1 MDSLLVREVRV
12 VPLDGATPDP
22 SVPPV
27 DVLVE
32 DGRVT
37 AVGPAL
43 VAPPGVDELDGAGRW
58 VLPGLSDHHVHV
70 RQWGLVRTRL
80 DLEGTGGVDE
90 AVERVRRRLARGP
103 LPTSGVLTGW
113 GHRPATWAQDP
124 TVADLDAVTTEVP
137 VVLISGDGHH
147 GWLNTPALD
156 LLGAPRRTG
165 VVAEGEWFTV
175 YERLSALPGAHEE
188 AEAGVALALADALAL
203 GVVGITDLEFGR
215 PWAHWRDRVAEH
227 LPPVRARVGVY
238 PEGLE
243 EVLAAGVRTGD
254 TIRATD
260 GLVTMGPLKIIS
272 DGSLNTRTAWCCQPY
287 ADASR
292 LAEPCGAPNLG
303 GEELVELLATARGA
317 GLQVALHA
325 IGDAAVHQALQAFER
340 TGATGG
346 IEHAQLV
353 ATEDLGAWSRLPV
366 RASVQPAHLLDDRV
380 VTEQC
385 WPDRTQRTFTLRSFL
400 DRGIE
405 VVLGSDAPVSP
416 LDPWLA
422 AAAAV
427 HRGPVE
433 AESWHPE
440 QALTPVEALAASV
453 DGQRV
458 RPGAPGD
465 LVLLDDDPLGPL
477 GGSSAEQ
484 ARRLRATRVS
494 ATVVAGM
501 LAHGG

>member
-1 MDSLLVREVRV
+1 MDSLLIRGVHV
-12 VPLDGATPDP
+12 VPLDGTAPDP
-22 SVPPV
+22 SRPPV

-32 DGRVT
+32 DGTVT
-37 AVGPAL
+37 AVAPAL
-43 VAPPGVDELDGAGRW
+43 PRPPGGEELDGAGRW
-58 VLPGLSDHHVHV
+58 ILPGLWDHHVHV
-70 RQWGLVRTRL
+70 RQWGLVRSRL
-80 DLEGTGGVDE
+80 DLAGTGGVDE
-90 AVERVRRRLARGP
+90 AVDRVRRRLEEGA
-103 LPTSGVLTGW
+103 LPASGVLTGW
-113 GHRPATWAQDP
+113 GHRPATWPQDP
-124 TVADLDAVTTEVP
+124 TVADLDAVAPDVP

-147 GWLNTPALD
+147 GWLNTRAMD
-156 LLGAPRRTG
+156 LLGAPRRAG
-165 VVAEGEWFTV
+165 VIAEAEWFTV
-175 YERLSALPGAHEE
+175 YDRLSALPGAHDE

-215 PWAHWRDRVAEH
+215 PWVQWRDRVAEH
-227 LPPVRARVGVY
+227 LPPLRARVGVY

-254 TIRATD
+254 MIRATD

-292 LAEPCGAPNLG
+292 LPEPSGAANLT
-303 GEELVELLATARGA
+303 GEELVELLATARAA
-317 GLQVALHA
+317 GLEVALHA
-325 IGDAAVHQALQAFER
+325 IGDAAVHQALRAFER

-353 ATEDLGAWSRLPV
+353 AVEDLDLWRRLPV
-366 RASVQPAHLLDDRV
+366 RASVQPAHLIDDRV

-385 WPDRTQRTFTLRSFL
+385 WPDRTDRTFTLRSFV
-400 DRGIE
+400 DHGIE

-427 HRGPVE
+427 HRGPVD

-453 DGQRV
+453 DGRRV
-458 RPGAPGD
+458 RAGAPGD
-465 LVLLDDDPLGPL
+465 LVLLEDDPLGPP
-477 GGSSAEQ
+477 GASSAEQ
-484 ARRLRATRVS
+484 AGRLRSVRVS
-494 ATVVAGM
+494 ATVVAGQ
-501 LAHGG
+501 LAHGR

>member
-1 MDSLLVREVRV
+1 MDSLLIRGVRV
-12 VPLDGATPDP
+12 VPLDGTAPDP
-22 SVPPV
+22 SGTPV

-32 DGRVT
+32 DGTVT
-37 AVGPAL
+37 E
-43 VAPPGVDELDGAGRW
+43 VAPTLPRPPGGEQLEGGGRW
-58 VLPGLSDHHVHV
+58 VLPGLWDHHVHV
-70 RQWGLVRTRL
+70 RQWGLVRSRL
-80 DLEGTGGVDE
+80 DLSGARDADE
-90 AVERVRRRLARGP
+90 AVDLVRRRLAEGN

-113 GHRPATWAQDP
+113 GHRPATWGRDP
-124 TVADLDAVTTEVP
+124 STADLDAVAPDVP

-147 GWLNTPALD
+147 GWLNSRAMD
-156 LLGAPRRTG
+156 LLGAPRRDG
-165 VVAEGEWFTV
+165 VIAEAEWFAV
-175 YERLSALPGAHEE
+175 YERLGGLPGAHDE
-188 AEAGVALALADALAL
+188 AEAGVALALADAVAL

-227 LPPVRARVGVY
+227 LPALRARVGVY

-287 ADASR
+287 ADGAS
-292 LAEPCGAPNLG
+292 LAEPAGAPNLG
-303 GEELVELLATARGA
+303 GEELVDLLATARRA
-317 GLQVALHA
+317 GLEVALHA
-325 IGDAAVHQALQAFER
+325 IGDAAVHQALTAFGR
-340 TGATGG
+340 TGARGG

-353 ATEDLGAWSRLPV
+353 AVEDLDRWRRLPV

-385 WPDRTQRTFTLRSFL
+385 WPDRTDRTFTLRSFL

-427 HRGPVE
+427 HRGPLDGE
-433 AESWHPE
+433 NWHPE

-453 DGQRV
+453 DGRRV
-458 RPGAPGD
+458 RAGAPGD
-465 LVLLDDDPLGPL
+465 LVLLEDDPLGAP
-477 GGSSAEQ
+477 GATSAEQ

-494 ATVVAGM
+494 ATVVAGT
-501 LAHGG
+501 LIHGG